1 MPKLTWNTDRILGIS
16 AMFISILTLIVFI
29 YQTRLIR
36 KEQHLSVYPYISYG
50 AGGAGTGENKLFLS
64 NTGIG
69 PALIKNLEINYKKV
83 KFNYIHEFVDYM
95 NLKDTTLNLYY
106 SSVSIG
112 SLIPADKNKVI
123 IGSLNDTTDKLYT
136 ILTDSFDLK
145 IQYESIYGE
154 KWITSSS
161 KKMNGFGIPSKE

>member
-1 MPKLTWNTDRILGIS
+1 
-16 AMFISILTLIVFI
+16 MFISILTLSVFI

-69 PALIKNLEINYKKV
+69 PALITDVEINYKKA
-83 KFNYIHEFVDYM
+83 KFNHIHEFVDYI
-95 NLKDTTLNLYY
+95 NLKDSTLNIYY
-106 SSVSIG
+106 SSVTIA
-112 SLIPADKNKVI
+112 SLIPANKNHVI
-123 IGSLNDTTDKLYT
+123 IGSVNDTNDKLYT
-136 ILTDSFDLK
+136 ILTDSFDLR
-145 IQYESIYGE
+145 IRYESIYGE

-161 KKMNGFGIPSKE
+161 KEMEGFGIPSKE